1 MKKYAIIGT
10 KGGVGASILSS
21 ILSYELSQ
29 KKKSV
34 LLIEAETHG
43 DLSYIFGAD
52 ARKSFREALKTFK
65 KDKKFKGEFI
75 YGYSSYPS
83 KLHMIFSKTGEIWDK
98 EYELINPFLK
108 RIEADYE
115 FVIFDCG
122 HIIDERILNIL
133 DITDLILVV
142 LKNDFLSLAQSKNL
156 REIFKMRY
164 YPPQKIE
171 YIVNFYREDGIPI
184 NEVESILE
192 KEVLFLLPED
202 SSVVNISEL
211 GFDSGKD
218 KLSSIFKDRIKE
230 ITRFIAGEIKR
241 EDILSG
247 RKETKKDIFGIFKR
261 KRKEEKEEKKEVRE
275 ERIEEKRKV
284 HIPVEEEEAGEVPYE
299 VKKLI
304 HAHIVREMT
313 LSGELSATIDSP
325 AQREEVKKRVEKLI
339 IEKLDEFDIPLSSQ
353 EARRQFVDDMIKEI
367 LGLGPLEDLLADPE
381 VTEIMVNS
389 VDKIYIEKGGK
400 IYLTDR
406 KFFNEA
412 QLRLVIERIVAP
424 LGRRVDEANPLCD
437 ARLPD
442 GSRVNITLPP
452 ISIDSPTITIRKFRK
467 EPFSYKD
474 LINFGSIADFMVEFL
489 KVCVYVRKNIVVAGG
504 TGSGKTTLLNVLSSF
519 IPDDERIVTIEDTA
533 ELRLQQPHVVRLEA
547 RPPNIEGKGEITIR
561 DLVRNALRMRPDRII
576 VGECRGGE
584 ALDMLQAMNT
594 GHEGS
599 LTTVHANS
607 PRDTLYRL
615 ETMVLMAGTELPVS
629 AIRNYIASAIDFI
642 VFTERMRDG
651 KRRVTK
657 ISEIT
662 GIEGDVITMQDIFI
676 FKQEGVNEKGDVI
689 GKFIGTGIRPRV
701 HDEFEIKG
709 IKIPQDIYYK
719 GREEKEW

>member
-1 MKKYAIIGT
+1 MKKYALIGA
-10 KGGVGASILSS
+10 KGGVGVSVLSS
-21 ILSYELSQ
+21 LLSYEISL

-34 LLIEAETHG
+34 LLIEAENHG
-43 DLSYIFGAD
+43 DLPYIFGSD
-52 ARKSFREALKTFK
+52 SKKSFKEALDSFK
-65 KDKKFKGEFI
+65 KEKKFKGEFI

-98 EYELINPFLK
+98 EYDFIGPLLK
-108 RIEADYE
+108 RIEPDYDY
-115 FVIFDCG
+115 VLFDCG
-122 HIIDERILNIL
+122 HTIDEKILNIL
-133 DITDLILVV
+133 DIVDLIFVV
-142 LKNDFLSLAQSKNL
+142 MKNDFLSLAKSKNL
-156 REIFKMRY
+156 REIFRLRY

-171 YIVNFYREDGIPI
+171 YVINFFNEDGISLEEI
-184 NEVESILE
+184 EKILE

-202 SSVVNISEL
+202 ESVLSVTEF
-211 GFDSGKD
+211 GFDTGKD
-218 KLSSIFKDRIKE
+218 KVSQVIKDRIKE
-230 ITRFIAGEIKR
+230 ISGFILGELKR
-241 EDILSG
+241 EDFL
-247 RKETKKDIFGIFKR
+247 D
-261 KRKEEKEEKKEVRE
+261 KRKEVKRDFLSGIFRRRKKEDRDEKKVAEVVTE
-275 ERIEEKRKV
+275 SKPGESV
-284 HIPVEEEEAGEVPYE
+284 LVEEVVEEVPYE

-304 HAHIVREMT
+304 HGHIVKEMT
-313 LSGELSATIDSP
+313 LSGELTATVESATY
-325 AQREEVKKRVEKLI
+325 REEIRKKVEKLI
-339 IEKLDEFDIPLSSQ
+339 VEKLDEFNIPLPSQ
-353 EARRQFVDDMIKEI
+353 EVRKKFVEDMIKEI

-381 VTEIMVNS
+381 VTEIMVNAPN
-389 VDKIYIEKGGK
+389 KIYIEKGGK

-406 KFFNEA
+406 SFFNET
-412 QLRLVIERIVAP
+412 QLRMVIERIVAP
-424 LGRRVDEANPLCD
+424 IGRRVDEASPLCD

-452 ISIDSPTITIRKFRK
+452 VSIDSPTITIRKFRK
-467 EPFSYKD
+467 EPFTYQD
-474 LINFGSIADFMVEFL
+474 LVNFGSIADFMVDFL
-489 KVCVYVRKNIVVAGG
+489 KACVYVKKNIVVAGG

-519 IPDDERIVTIEDTA
+519 IPEDERIVTIEDTA
-533 ELRLQQPHVVRLEA
+533 ELRLQQPHIVRLEA
-547 RPPNIEGKGEITIR
+547 RPPNIEGRGEITIR

-642 VFTERMRDG
+642 VFVERMRDG

-662 GIEGDVITMQDIFI
+662 GIEGDIITMQDIFI
-676 FKQEGVNEKGDVI
+676 FKQKGVSEKGEII
-689 GKFIGTGIRPRV
+689 GEFMGTGIRPKV
-701 HDEFEIKG
+701 HEEFEIKG
-709 IKIPQDIYYK
+709 VKIDQSIYYK
-719 GREEKEW
+719 GRKEESW

>member
-1 MKKYAIIGT
+1 MIGT
-10 KGGVGASILSS
+10 KGGVGTSILSS
-21 ILSYELSQ
+21 LLSYEVSQ

-34 LLIEAETHG
+34 LLIEAENHG
-43 DLSYIFGAD
+43 DLPYVFGSD
-52 ARKSFREALKTFK
+52 SHKSLREALSVFK

-83 KLHMIFSKTGEIWDK
+83 KLHMIFSRAGETWDK
-98 EYELINPFLK
+98 EYEVITPFLK
-108 RIEADYE
+108 RIETDYE

-122 HIIDERILNIL
+122 HIIDERVLYIL
-133 DITDLILVV
+133 DIIDLIFVV

-171 YIVNFYREDGIPI
+171 YIINFYREDGIPL
-184 NEVESILE
+184 NEIESILE
-192 KEVLFLLPED
+192 KEVLFILPED
-202 SSVVNISEL
+202 DSVINIPEL

-218 KLSSIFKDRIKE
+218 KLSGVFKDRMKE
-230 ITRFIAGEIKR
+230 IARFTIGEIKR
-241 EDILSG
+241 EDILSA

-261 KRKEEKEEKKEVRE
+261 KRKEEKEVKEEVRE
-275 ERIEEKRKV
+275 AAPKEKETSV
-284 HIPVEEEEAGEVPYE
+284 ALEEAEEVPYE

-313 LSGELSATIDSP
+313 LSGELSPVVESAGKK
-325 AQREEVKKRVEKLI
+325 EEIRRKVEKLI
-339 IEKLDEFDIPLSSQ
+339 IEKLDEFNIPLPSQ
-353 EARRQFVDDMIKEI
+353 EARKKFVDDMIKEI
-367 LGLGPLEDLLADPE
+367 LGLGPLEDLLIDPE
-381 VTEIMVNS
+381 ITEIMVNS
-389 VDKIYIEKGGK
+389 IDKIYVEKAGK

-406 KFFNEA
+406 KFFNQP

-424 LGRRVDEANPLCD
+424 IGRRVDEANPLCD

-452 ISIDSPTITIRKFRK
+452 VSIDSPTITIRKFRK
-467 EPFSYKD
+467 EPFTYKD

-489 KVCVYVRKNIVVAGG
+489 KACVYVKKNIVVSGG

-519 IPDDERIVTIEDTA
+519 IPEDERIVTIEDTA
-533 ELRLQQPHVVRLEA
+533 ELRLQQPHIVRLEA

-576 VGECRGGE
+576 VGECRSGE

-607 PRDTLYRL
+607 PRDTLYRI

-642 VFTERMRDG
+642 VFVERMRDG

-662 GIEGDVITMQDIFI
+662 GIEGEVITMQDIFI
-676 FKQEGVNEKGDVI
+676 FKQEGVNEKGEVI
-689 GKFIGTGIRPRV
+689 GRFIGTGIRPKV
-701 HDEFEIKG
+701 HEEFEIKG
-709 IKIPQDIYYK
+709 IKIPQEIYYK
-719 GREEKEW
+719 KEGGKEVW